1 MKILDNVFESL
12 GKSLDWAGSSLEKVW
27 GKSRSPWWGLFA
39 LWVVVSFSL
48 LLNVLD
54 TIRSWRLL
62 EGVNGAPTSFFS
74 AWGLYPIGGRLLLGV
89 LFLALFL
96 WLSRRSRGWLLG
108 LSLLYFAL
116 QFLDVDGLV
125 LDTLE
130 SRDTLLLVPSAEL
143 EGAWPTVVT
152 GVKILAAVGIIIA
165 VVDSYRR
172 SKAFVSYR
180 TRLRSGI
187 SNLRISEVIL
197 WVVLLV
203 QGALFVLAWVYLW
216 LGEDAFPVLTT
227 YPAAGRLAI
236 AVIFLVVVALSVRRR
251 SFLLTVA
258 TASYAGVVLNID
270 SMLVQQF
277 GQADRFNDAL
287 FATRQLSSVIGLS
300 SLLEVVVPILLLW
313 VALISVGAIVRRRT
327 RSRISAWVDE
337 RRTAIYGAEDL
348 GPDVPTRI
356 SVLAVLSLVAA
367 IVFPLLGLVLAYA
380 ARNDFVA
387 AKPRKSGLDLAIAA
401 TIIGWFGLGVQLLF
415 VITAVVGGLVG
426 DFSVTELVFAGISA
440 LFGF

>member
-1 MKILDNVFESL
+1 
-12 GKSLDWAGSSLEKVW
+12 
-27 GKSRSPWWGLFA
+27 
-39 LWVVVSFSL
+39 
-48 LLNVLD
+48 
-54 TIRSWRLL
+54 
-62 EGVNGAPTSFFS
+62 
-74 AWGLYPIGGRLLLGV
+74 
-89 LFLALFL
+89 
-96 WLSRRSRGWLLG
+96 
-108 LSLLYFAL
+108 
-116 QFLDVDGLV
+116 
-125 LDTLE
+125 
-130 SRDTLLLVPSAEL
+130 
-143 EGAWPTVVT
+143 
-152 GVKILAAVGIIIA
+152 
-165 VVDSYRR
+165 
-172 SKAFVSYR
+172 
-180 TRLRSGI
+180 
-187 SNLRISEVIL
+187 VIL
-197 WVVLLV
+197 WVVLLL

-216 LGEDAFPVLTT
+216 LGEDAFPVLMT

-236 AVIFLVVVALSVRRR
+236 VVIFLVVVALSVRSR

-277 GQADRFNDAL
+277 GQADRFNEAL
-287 FATRQLSSVIGLS
+287 FATRQLSSVMGLS
-300 SLLEVVVPILLLW
+300 SLLAVVVPILLLW

-348 GPDVPTRI
+348 GPDAPTRI

-415 VITAVVGGLVG
+415 VITAVVGALVG

>member
-1 MKILDNVFESL
+1 LSKASV
-12 GKSLDWAGSSLEKVW
+12 
-27 GKSRSPWWGLFA
+27 SRK
-39 LWVVVSFSL
+39 
-48 LLNVLD
+48 
-54 TIRSWRLL
+54 
-62 EGVNGAPTSFFS
+62 E
-74 AWGLYPIGGRLLLGV
+74 
-89 LFLALFL
+89 
-96 WLSRRSRGWLLG
+96 
-108 LSLLYFAL
+108 
-116 QFLDVDGLV
+116 
-125 LDTLE
+125 
-130 SRDTLLLVPSAEL
+130 
-143 EGAWPTVVT
+143 
-152 GVKILAAVGIIIA
+152 IA
-165 VVDSYRR
+165 VVDSYRT
-172 SKAFVSYR
+172 SKAFASLR

-216 LGEDAFPVLTT
+216 LGEDAFPVLMT

-415 VITAVVGGLVG
+415 VITAVVGALVG
-426 DFSVTELVFAGISA
+426 DFSVTELVFTGISA

>member
-1 MKILDNVFESL
+1 
-12 GKSLDWAGSSLEKVW
+12 
-27 GKSRSPWWGLFA
+27 
-39 LWVVVSFSL
+39 
-48 LLNVLD
+48 
-54 TIRSWRLL
+54 
-62 EGVNGAPTSFFS
+62 
-74 AWGLYPIGGRLLLGV
+74 
-89 LFLALFL
+89 
-96 WLSRRSRGWLLG
+96 
-108 LSLLYFAL
+108 
-116 QFLDVDGLV
+116 
-125 LDTLE
+125 
-130 SRDTLLLVPSAEL
+130 
-143 EGAWPTVVT
+143 
-152 GVKILAAVGIIIA
+152 
-165 VVDSYRR
+165 VVDSYRT
-172 SKAFVSYR
+172 SKAFASYR

-216 LGEDAFPVLTT
+216 LGEDAFPVLMT

-258 TASYAGVVLNID
+258 TASYAGVILNID

-287 FATRQLSSVIGLS
+287 FATRQLSGVIGLR

-401 TIIGWFGLGVQLLF
+401 TIIGWFGLGVQFLF
-415 VITAVVGGLVG
+415 VITAVVGALVG
-426 DFSVTELVFAGISA
+426 DFSVTELVFTGISA

>member
-1 MKILDNVFESL
+1 M
-12 GKSLDWAGSSLEKVW
+12 
-27 GKSRSPWWGLFA
+27 
-39 LWVVVSFSL
+39 
-48 LLNVLD
+48 
-54 TIRSWRLL
+54 
-62 EGVNGAPTSFFS
+62 
-74 AWGLYPIGGRLLLGV
+74 
-89 LFLALFL
+89 
-96 WLSRRSRGWLLG
+96 
-108 LSLLYFAL
+108 
-116 QFLDVDGLV
+116 
-125 LDTLE
+125 
-130 SRDTLLLVPSAEL
+130 
-143 EGAWPTVVT
+143 
-152 GVKILAAVGIIIA
+152 
-165 VVDSYRR
+165 VDSYRT
-172 SKAFVSYR
+172 SKAFASLR

-216 LGEDAFPVLTT
+216 LGEDAFPVLMT

-348 GPDVPTRI
+348 GPDAPTRI

-415 VITAVVGGLVG
+415 VITAVVGALVG
-426 DFSVTELVFAGISA
+426 DFSVTELVFTGISA

>member
-1 MKILDNVFESL
+1 M
-12 GKSLDWAGSSLEKVW
+12 
-27 GKSRSPWWGLFA
+27 
-39 LWVVVSFSL
+39 
-48 LLNVLD
+48 
-54 TIRSWRLL
+54 
-62 EGVNGAPTSFFS
+62 
-74 AWGLYPIGGRLLLGV
+74 
-89 LFLALFL
+89 
-96 WLSRRSRGWLLG
+96 
-108 LSLLYFAL
+108 
-116 QFLDVDGLV
+116 
-125 LDTLE
+125 
-130 SRDTLLLVPSAEL
+130 
-143 EGAWPTVVT
+143 
-152 GVKILAAVGIIIA
+152 
-165 VVDSYRR
+165 VDSYRT
-172 SKAFVSYR
+172 SKAFASYR

-216 LGEDAFPVLTT
+216 LGEDAFPVLMT

-258 TASYAGVVLNID
+258 TASYAGVILNID

-287 FATRQLSSVIGLS
+287 FATRQLSGVIGLR

-401 TIIGWFGLGVQLLF
+401 TIIGWFGLGVQFLF
-415 VITAVVGGLVG
+415 VITAVVGALVG
-426 DFSVTELVFAGISA
+426 DFSVTELVFTGISA